1 MYRYYKQELS
11 FPDAGMQSDSVRSKS
26 AGWPPAG
33 LPLVADELPTV
44 AEGAPPKQSLTRA
57 QPSHVGPPVKIQ
69 TDHKRTSRPGTPQAL
84 GVQDNIFEN
93 AGGDTGSGVP
103 KIFFNRRTL
112 NFVIMLPDGE
122 MLEGRIFNVFL
133 LHVDNPTSRQ
143 ISSLSKHLSNLQSR
157 FVFLEGK

>member
-11 FPDAGMQSDSVRSKS
+11 VPDAGMQSDSVRSKS
-26 AGWPPAG
+26 AGWPAAG

-44 AEGAPPKQSLTRA
+44 AEGGPSKQSPTRS
-57 QPSHVGPPVKIQ
+57 QPCHAGPPGKLQ
-69 TDHKRTSRPGTPQAL
+69 TDHKRTSRPGTPQVFGA
-84 GVQDNIFEN
+84 QDAIFEN

-122 MLEGRIFNVFL
+122 MLEGRLFNIFL
-133 LHVDNPTSRQ
+133 HHVDN
-143 ISSLSKHLSNLQSR
+143 
-157 FVFLEGK
+157 